1 VDKRDTSGV
10 KLPPP
15 LVYLAG
21 LAIGFL
27 LEWLWPSAL
36 LSGFLGALFGY
47 TIIALSLILFAACL
61 WEFYQARTP
70 VDHGHATRTII
81 ESGPYRFS
89 RNPIYVSMT
98 LLVIGIA
105 LASGSLWVLLMSAP
119 SVYIVHRFVIL
130 KEEAYLEARFG
141 QDYLNYK
148 AKVRR
153 WV

>member
-1 VDKRDTSGV
+1 MDKPDTSGV
-10 KLPPP
+10 KTPPP
-15 LVYLAG
+15 LIYLAG

-27 LEWLWPSAL
+27 LEWLWPTVP
-36 LSGFLGALFGY
+36 LSDFLGALIGY
-47 TIIALSLILFAACL
+47 ALIALSLVLFAACL
-61 WEFYQARTP
+61 WEFYRARTP

-81 ESGPYRFS
+81 ESGPFRFS

-105 LASGSLWVLLMSAP
+105 LVAGSLWVLLMAAP
-119 SVYIVHRFVIL
+119 SAYVVHRFVIL

-141 QDYLNYK
+141 QQYLDYK
-148 AKVRR
+148 ARVRR